1 MIDHLILWFQT
12 HVDWWTAF
20 GLAGQLLFMSR
31 FLVQWIASERVKA
44 SVIPEA
50 FWYFSLGGGLIVLTY
65 GIQRDDLVI
74 IMGQMFGIIVYTRN
88 LWFIH
93 RNKRLKKAGINH
105 ETLA

>member
-1 MIDHLILWFQT
+1 MIENLILWFET

-20 GLAGQLLFMSR
+20 GLAGQMLFMSR
-31 FLVQWIASERVKA
+31 FLVQWIASERVKQ

-88 LWFIH
+88 LWFIYH
-93 RNKRLKKAGINH
+93 NKRLKKAAH
-105 ETLA
+105 AAETTA